1 MGVNLARGRHHLSPA
16 VREIPMKETG
26 KDVHPRSSAATL
38 LNEAMIGRLGTS
50 LEGRPYVVP
59 LSFVYHDGKIFFH
72 SAKTGKKMDH
82 IAGNPRVCFEV
93 DEGEL
98 IPADEACSIH
108 WKLRSVIAYGTAR
121 VVNDHKEKVE
131 ALRLLVEK
139 YGPGKSDQ
147 ITPER
152 IESYENLAI
161 VEITVEKITEK
172 QDPA

>member
-1 MGVNLARGRHHLSPA
+1 M
-16 VREIPMKETG
+16 PMKETG
-26 KDVHPRSSAATL
+26 KDVHLQSNAATL

-50 LEGRPYVVP
+50 LEGSPYVVP
-59 LSFVYHDGKIFFH
+59 LSFVHHDSKIFFH
-72 SAKTGKKMDH
+72 GAKTGKKMDH

-98 IPADEACSIH
+98 IHADEACSIH

-121 VVNDHKEKVE
+121 VVDDPEEKVE

-139 YGPGKSDQ
+139 YGPGKGDH

-152 IESYENLAI
+152 IDSYENLAI
-161 VEITVEKITEK
+161 VEITVDEITVR